1 MKRFFQEWFN
11 YQDNFLLTEDD
22 SEKKKKIIICYI
34 HSSIKILKTLTT
46 FDFENKEKDIISFF
60 LLKIEENKISK
71 RLLENIGLSEKNIE
85 DILLSFN
92 ISINNEIYTKSIF
105 LLFLL
110 LMKSNLFE
118 DIKNIINQENQE
130 EYSKIFQLKS
140 YFKDFHSYDQKKA
153 NIDFILSPWKKKS
166 KLYIY
171 EELSSAEY
179 VIEKIYFHGEKSC
192 FINIDI
198 INSSDGSKKTVSL
211 DKEDNLYSL
220 CKKVPYYLESNFL
233 LESKFYEYFAFY
245 ISLCKN
251 FHDFRTN
258 FKNKDLLEIVK
269 LNIDCMELKIQTE
282 INKIF
287 EINKINIIEYKGF
300 VEKTQKLKKKLTRY
314 LCFNNVDY
322 YYILGSNDIIDNIQE
337 IPKGVFE
344 YYFHKEIVIHKKN
357 LWIKTKYG
365 FYDRVKLV
373 RECDNLDWYWEQMK
387 CMKNQEENIFL
398 DGFLICPIQNL
409 CKNGKDITNIL
420 IKHLIDYNVIDFQFQ
435 NEKYVFHF
443 DFGLCSFYLFKD
455 EFSVNEIL
463 NKYNFIMNREK
474 DKVLDNVRNL
484 PQRRKKS
491 ISFLI
496 NDRIEFKDE
505 CYFLNDNL
513 IELNDLLEKIDTKL
527 YNRNLNFRM
536 ILDIFNLEQNVEE
549 IFKKFIYTTMH
560 NKDWNQKELYFVL
573 NKYRIQELDEDNTRY
588 YDIQQN
594 IINKM
599 NKKNEIKK
607 RKKKILDYLKDQD
620 IIQGFHNN
628 LNLNG

>member
-211 DKEDNLYSL
+211 DKVDNLYSL
-220 CKKVPYYLESNFL
+220 CKKVP
-233 LESKFYEYFAFY
+233 
-245 ISLCKN
+245 
-251 FHDFRTN
+251 
-258 FKNKDLLEIVK
+258 
-269 LNIDCMELKIQTE
+269 
-282 INKIF
+282 
-287 EINKINIIEYKGF
+287 
-300 VEKTQKLKKKLTRY
+300 
-314 LCFNNVDY
+314 
-322 YYILGSNDIIDNIQE
+322 
-337 IPKGVFE
+337 
-344 YYFHKEIVIHKKN
+344 
-357 LWIKTKYG
+357 
-365 FYDRVKLV
+365 
-373 RECDNLDWYWEQMK
+373 
-387 CMKNQEENIFL
+387 
-398 DGFLICPIQNL
+398 
-409 CKNGKDITNIL
+409 
-420 IKHLIDYNVIDFQFQ
+420 
-435 NEKYVFHF
+435 
-443 DFGLCSFYLFKD
+443 
-455 EFSVNEIL
+455 
-463 NKYNFIMNREK
+463 
-474 DKVLDNVRNL
+474 
-484 PQRRKKS
+484 
-491 ISFLI
+491 
-496 NDRIEFKDE
+496 
-505 CYFLNDNL
+505 
-513 IELNDLLEKIDTKL
+513 
-527 YNRNLNFRM
+527 
-536 ILDIFNLEQNVEE
+536 
-549 IFKKFIYTTMH
+549 
-560 NKDWNQKELYFVL
+560 
-573 NKYRIQELDEDNTRY
+573 
-588 YDIQQN
+588 
-594 IINKM
+594 
-599 NKKNEIKK
+599 
-607 RKKKILDYLKDQD
+607 
-620 IIQGFHNN
+620 
-628 LNLNG
+628 